1 MKNIPD
7 SALGQLYRE
16 HINLILKKD
25 VDGLLAQYAED
36 GLLISS
42 FEKTP
47 KYFRGRKELE
57 VHFQGILGI
66 EGLDTEI
73 AFWAETEN
81 PTTLMI
87 VEAITMQTPDGEA
100 KMRFADSWVLN
111 DKGEIQIHFAGMTQY
126 PDGSVAWFTMLQ
138 IISQLALTCK
148 DQKTT
153 EDWYC
158 KNFGF
163 RRARVAKLPDGNA
176 IIFIKMADS
185 SFYLELFAADQDSP
199 VDDAINDGHTFPGF
213 RHLAFKV
220 DNIYETC
227 QKLQDNGV
235 VINRPPRDGYMAFI
249 NSPDGISIELLQQGD
264 KLEPK
269 EPWSSMENTGSW

>member
-1 MKNIPD
+1 MQALKLRAPHLLINPNPTMKNIPD
-7 SALGQLYRE
+7 SKLGHFYRE

-66 EGLDTEI
+66 QGLDTEI

-111 DKGEIQIHFAGMTQY
+111 DEGRIQIHFAGMTQY
-126 PDGSVAWFTMLQ
+126 PDGSVA
-138 IISQLALTCK
+138 
-148 DQKTT
+148 
-153 EDWYC
+153 
-158 KNFGF
+158 
-163 RRARVAKLPDGNA
+163 
-176 IIFIKMADS
+176 
-185 SFYLELFAADQDSP
+185 
-199 VDDAINDGHTFPGF
+199 
-213 RHLAFKV
+213 
-220 DNIYETC
+220 
-227 QKLQDNGV
+227 
-235 VINRPPRDGYMAFI
+235 
-249 NSPDGISIELLQQGD
+249 
-264 KLEPK
+264 
-269 EPWSSMENTGSW
+269 